1 MGVGKST
8 FVFTKNSITLGA
20 ESTTINITRDNQS
33 YSHKLVTKYGTIA
46 TLAVGTTSYT
56 WTPTASS
63 LSTFLAENT
72 GQKTASITVTL
83 YTYNGSTEVGWDAHF
98 LTVTLSEADGKPTL
112 SVTPTDTYGHI
123 TKYGGLVSGKS
134 KLTVTATTS
143 GKYGATVGKP
153 SGSFAGQSYTG
164 SPMTFI
170 PQNDT
175 TQVNVTNWNSLSIIS
190 WANLEGVTWKSL
202 QGMSLPYT
210 SSLSVKATD
219 SRGFT
224 STYYKTYKILPYTAP
239 IISNSDVTRCDSS
252 GTLSLNGTYVKVTI
266 TYSIS
271 SLNSKNTKQ
280 LIIKYKSSTQ
290 TSWTSKTVTLSAYS
304 GTSSTIISGF
314 VAGTSYDFQLELKDD
329 FVTYTDNTSIRTNG
343 TVLEVDADGESLV
356 IGDMYGYNVLLRED
370 TIEIRKGIVSKLKI
384 TDSGLEYTIP
394 NVSIDCND
402 VSTSGKLYIF
412 VSNLT
417 SSHYPIQNNGW
428 LETMV
433 YSSDTNYRFQRY
445 TTYKGAIYERIMVG
459 GKWGSWAGIRS
470 LPTS

>member
-8 FVFTKNSITLGA
+8 FVFTNNSITLGTD
-20 ESTTINITRDNQS
+20 STTINITRDNQS

-56 WTPTASS
+56 WKPTASS
-63 LSTFLAENT
+63 LASFLAENT

-98 LTVTLSEADGKPTL
+98 LTVTLSETDGKPTL

-123 TKYGGLVSGKS
+123 AKYGGLVSGQS
-134 KLTVTATTS
+134 KLTVTTTTS

-175 TQVNVTNWNSLSIIS
+175 TQVKVSNWGSLSIVS
-190 WANLEGVTWKSL
+190 WANLEGVTWQSL
-202 QGMSLPYT
+202 QGMNLPYT
-210 SSLSVKATD
+210 STLSVKATD

-224 STYYKTYKILPYTAP
+224 STYYKTYTILPYTAP
-239 IISNSDVTRCDSS
+239 VISNSDVRRCDSS
-252 GTLSLNGTYVKVTI
+252 GAISLNGTYVNVTVS
-266 TYSIS
+266 YSIS
-271 SLNSKNTKQ
+271 ALNSKNTKQ
-280 LIIKYKSSTQ
+280 LIIKYKSSTE

-314 VAGTSYDFQLELKDD
+314 VVGTSYDFQLELKDD
-329 FVTYTDNTSIRTNG
+329 FATYIDNTSIRTNG
-343 TVLEVDADGESLV
+343 TVLEVDADGESVVL
-356 IGDMYGYNVLLRED
+356 GDMYGYNILLRQE
-370 TIEIRKGIVSKLKI
+370 TVEIRKSTGVKLKLSA
-384 TDSGLEYTIP
+384 SGLEYEIP
-394 NVSIDCND
+394 NVTVDCNS
-402 VSTSGKLYIF
+402 VTASGKLYNMF
-412 VSNLT
+412 AG
-417 SSHYPIQNNGW
+417 SSAGNYPILNNGW

-433 YSSDTNYRFQRY
+433 YSSDVNYRFQRY

-459 GKWGSWAGIRS
+459 GKWGSWSNVRN
-470 LPTS
+470 LPT